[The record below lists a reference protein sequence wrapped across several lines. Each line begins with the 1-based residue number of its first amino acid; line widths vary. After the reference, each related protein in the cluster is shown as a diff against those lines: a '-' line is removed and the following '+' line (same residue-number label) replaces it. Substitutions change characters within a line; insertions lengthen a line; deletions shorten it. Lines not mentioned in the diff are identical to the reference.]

1 MRGVSIL
8 KNKLG
13 TKYKVVVN
21 YAGKDEGREVLSEA
35 RRYIYNRLVEKLH
48 KEKGGTIAKRC

>member
-1 MRGVSIL
+1 M

-21 YAGKDEGREVLSEA
+21 YADKNDGREVLSEA